1 MKRVGALTES
11 IPLSERARQR
21 RPATERAAQDV
32 ARDEPI
38 PWLLAL
44 IPLGLLV
51 VAGLLTLGLTMLVA
65 IPTIPLR
72 VDLIVDESHGLVMP
86 VVNEVEGDGGSLTVG
101 PGYALASKGP

>member
-11 IPLSERARQR
+11 IPLSERAHQR

-32 ARDEPI
+32 PRDKPI

-44 IPLGLLV
+44 IPIGLLV

-65 IPTIPLR
+65 IPTIPPR
-72 VDLIVDESHGLVMP
+72 VDLIVDESHGLGMP
-86 VVNEVEGDGGSLTVG
+86 VVNEVEGDGGSLPVG
-101 PGYALASKGP
+101 PGYTR

>member
-11 IPLSERARQR
+11 IPLSERARPR

-32 ARDEPI
+32 PRDEPV

-51 VAGLLTLGLTMLVA
+51 VAGLLTLALTMLVA
-65 IPTIPLR
+65 IPTIPQR
-72 VDLIVDESHGLVMP
+72 VELIVDESHGLGMP
-86 VVNEVEGDGGSLTVG
+86 IVNEVEGDGGSLPLG
-101 PGYALASKGP
+101 PGYTR